1 MSSTEPLGY
10 AIESNMLQVTE
21 VDAGSQAFNSG
32 MQIGDRVVAV
42 NGNKPTNARTYA
54 SMVQQGMS
62 AAPAIRLLLVP
73 LQSQPAVD
81 RAKRLASTPLPIGW
95 EVRRTPEGRRYFVNH
110 VSRSTQ
116 WDLPK
121 VSERGVTRG
130 WLPGYQRVPSA
141 SDDWKRMRPC
151 AS

>member
-10 AIESNMLQVTE
+10 AIESNMMQVTE
-21 VDAGSQAFNSG
+21 VDAGSQASNAG
-32 MQIGDRVVAV
+32 VQVGDRVVAV
-42 NGNKPTNARTYA
+42 NGNKPTNARAYA

-73 LQSQPAVD
+73 LQSEQAVE
-81 RAKRLASTPLPIGW
+81 RAKRLAATPLPIGW

-116 WDLPK
+116 
-121 VSERGVTRG
+121 VTS
-130 WLPGYQRVPSA
+130 Y
-141 SDDWKRMRPC
+141 
-151 AS
+151 